1 MGEYSD
7 YELDYFTTRKY
18 GFSIYGWNDPNHF
31 CHALEPR
38 KRKSNLSNSVTV
50 FVPGTIYWAK
60 IVGPNSA
67 VPNYEKTAKE
77 WTYELEPDDI
87 SFLKEHRLL
96 DRLKDKNAV
105 DGRGEYLF
113 LKKPEKNKDGKTNLP
128 IPIFDKDNNE
138 WGTDR
143 LLGNGTRVVAKLKIT
158 DWGPGKK
165 KSIWTQ
171 AIRVEELVPY
181 EGGGGAFGAYDGSN
195 DAPAKSAAA
204 KAPKAKTKAP
214 VLDELDDDVPF

>member
-1 MGEYSD
+1 MS
-7 YELDYFTTRKY
+7 T
-18 GFSIYGWNDPNHF
+18 
-31 CHALEPR
+31 
-38 KRKSNLSNSVTV
+38 SVTV

-77 WTYELEPDDI
+77 WTYELEPDDV

-113 LKKPEKNKDGKTNLP
+113 LKKPEKNKDGETNMP
-128 IPIFDKDNNE
+128 IPIYDSENNP
-138 WGTDR
+138 WDDR

-158 DWGPGKK
+158 DWGAGKK

-181 EGGGGAFGAYDGSN
+181 EGGGGAFGAYDGA
-195 DAPAKSAAA
+195 DDTPKAAA
-204 KAPKAKTKAP
+204 KAKSTSGATKIKTP

>member
-1 MGEYSD
+1 MGEYAD
-7 YELDYFTTRKY
+7 YEFDRWVTRNY
-18 GFSIYGWNDPNHF
+18 GFSPYGLTKETSNY
-31 CHALEPR
+31 R
-38 KRKSNLSNSVTV
+38 KRKSNLSTSTIV
-50 FVPGTIYWAK
+50 FVPGKIYWAK
-60 IVGPNSA
+60 IVGQNSA

-96 DRLKDKNAV
+96 DRLKDKNAT

-113 LKKPEKNKDGKTNLP
+113 LKKPERNKDGELNTP
-128 IPIFDKDNNE
+128 IKIYDKDNND
-138 WGTDR
+138 WDDR

-158 DWGPGKK
+158 DWGAGKK

-181 EGGGGAFGAYDGSN
+181 EGKSGGAFSDYDGN
-195 DAPAKSAAA
+195 DDTPAKPAA
-204 KAPKAKTKAP
+204 KAKTRKAA
-214 VLDELDDDVPF
+214 ELDDLDDNIPF